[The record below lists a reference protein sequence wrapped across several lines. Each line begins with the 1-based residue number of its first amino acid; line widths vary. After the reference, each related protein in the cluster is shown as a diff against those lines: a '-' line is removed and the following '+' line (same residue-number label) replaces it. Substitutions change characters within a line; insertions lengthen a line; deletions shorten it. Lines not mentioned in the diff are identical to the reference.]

1 MCIYS
6 TSAPKKCPE
15 FNKIT
20 MKNRKQESHPLFPV
34 YMILKTTVSPEE
46 KQCMLSFQVQLS
58 SLPDR
63 VYTEPVYVH
72 NYVQDI

>member
-20 MKNRKQESHPLFPV
+20 MKNRKQENHPLFPV
-34 YMILKTTVSPEE
+34 YMILKTYDQPRREAMYAFISGTAFFAS
-46 KQCMLSFQVQLS
+46 
-58 SLPDR
+58 
-63 VYTEPVYVH
+63 
-72 NYVQDI
+72 